1 MGEEHEIVRLV
12 YEAKEDSQAADRL
25 IRRYLSFIR
34 SEASKQT
41 KRLLTESDDEMSIAM
56 IAFHEA
62 ITGYSK
68 QRGSFLSYAAM
79 LIKSRLIDFH
89 RREQRHRHSVSLDQ
103 PLDGEDDD
111 VTVGDRMASKDDHS
125 TAFADREALRTEIAE
140 LTAQLTSLG
149 LSLSDIADNCPK
161 QQRTQ
166 AACIR
171 LLHYALDHRGIFDE
185 LLRTGKLPVARL
197 ADETKVDRKTIERH
211 RKYIVALL
219 IIQTNGYEQIRHHM
233 KQVLKGGA

>member
-1 MGEEHEIVRLV
+1 MGEEHEIVSLV
-12 YEAKEDSQAADRL
+12 YEAKEDSRAADRL

-41 KRLLTESDDEMSIAM
+41 KRILTESDDEMSIAM

-62 ITGYSK
+62 IIGYSR

-111 VTVGDRMASKDDHS
+111 VTVGDRMSSKSDHS
-125 TAFADREALRTEIAE
+125 AELADRDALRSEIAE
-140 LTAQLTSLG
+140 LTAQLSLLG

-166 AACIR
+166 AACVR
-171 LLHYALDHRGIFDE
+171 LLQHALENREILDD

-219 IIQTNGYEQIRHHM
+219 VIQTNGYEQIRHHM